1 MSRARLPAFLLL
13 LFLLAPAAHAA
24 TTRAMP
30 SAQHDI
36 DWHVVSSGG
45 SRMSGTQYDA
55 RSSAG
60 QVTVGRS
67 SGTSYDVCAGYWCVA
82 GLRHTAYLPLVLRS
96 VP

>member
-1 MSRARLPAFLLL
+1 MSRARLPALLL
-13 LFLLAPAAHAA
+13 VLFLLAPAAHAA
-24 TTRAMP
+24 TSRAMP

-36 DWHVVSSGG
+36 DWHLVSSGG
-45 SRMSGTQYDA
+45 NRMADSQYDA
-55 RSSAG
+55 RSSVG